1 MPDSNATPAENP
13 GERFAAVVYN
23 PIKVDLDTLKAA
35 VDAAAQEAGW
45 AETRWYETS
54 EEDPGAGQAKQAV
67 GEGAEVV
74 LAAGGDGT
82 IRAVAE
88 GLQGTGVPIALLP
101 SGTGNLL
108 ARNLDL
114 ALDNLDGSV
123 RAAFT
128 GVDREV
134 DLGVVDL
141 ERPDGGRDKHV
152 FLVMAG
158 LGLDAQMLA
167 NTDPE
172 LKKKVGW
179 LAYVQALWKS
189 IRSGNYLRIR
199 FKLDDEPARTLR
211 VNTILIG
218 NCGTLTGNVLLL
230 PEAAID
236 DGVFDIVALRP
247 EGLMGWLQIGVKI
260 FWENG
265 VLRRSTVGRKILSMT
280 KEVRTLRYMKG
291 ERIVIRPEGPQEFQL
306 DGDPF
311 GQITAVRATVDP
323 RALEVRIPAT
333 EAERLP
339 ASEEAQAEEEQA
351 EEEQEGTEAGVREP
365 VAETAA

>member
-1 MPDSNATPAENP
+1 MPAETTRP
-13 GERFAAVVYN
+13 RFAAVVYN
-23 PIKVDLDTLKAA
+23 PIKVDLAA
-35 VDAAAQEAGW
+35 LRTAVSSAASEVGW
-45 AETRWYETS
+45 SETRWYETS
-54 EEDPGAGQAKQAV
+54 EQDPGVGQAKQAV
-67 GEGAEVV
+67 DEGAEVV

-88 GLQGTGVPIALLP
+88 GLHGSGTPISLLP

-114 ALDNLDGSV
+114 ALDNLEDSV

-134 DLGVVDL
+134 DLGVVEL
-141 ERPDGGRDKHV
+141 ERPDGSHDRHV

-179 LAYVQALWKS
+179 LAYVQGLAKS
-189 IRSGNYLRIR
+189 IRSGNHLRIR
-199 FKLDDEPARTLR
+199 FKLDDEPAHTLR

-230 PEAAID
+230 PEAAIV

-247 EGLMGWLQIGVKI
+247 EGLIGWIQIGVKV

-311 GQITAVRATVDP
+311 GQISAVRATVDP

-339 ASEEAQAEEEQA
+339 ASEEAKAEEDQRRA
-351 EEEQEGTEAGVREP
+351 QVREP
-365 VAETAA
+365 VTQPAA